1 MPARI
6 NLNDAPR
13 RQEAEVLA
21 LRAAAFLATE
31 PERLVRFLDLSG
43 IDAQALRASLADPG
57 FLGGLLDHLL
67 ADETLLLM
75 FAEAEDMRPEQ
86 IVRLRRL
93 LPGAAVDL

>member
-1 MPARI
+1 MTARI
-6 NLNDAPR
+6 KLNAAPR
-13 RQEAEVLA
+13 RQEAEVIA
-21 LRAAAFLATE
+21 LRAAAFLAAE

-43 IDAQALRASLADPG
+43 LDAPALRTSLADPA

-75 FAEAEDMRPEQ
+75 FAEAEGIGPEE
-86 IVRLRRL
+86 IVRLRHQ

>member
-1 MPARI
+1 MSARI
-6 NLNDAPR
+6 SLNAEPR

-21 LRAAAFLATE
+21 LRAAAFLAAD
-31 PERLVRFLDLSG
+31 PGRLVHFLDLSG
-43 IDAQALRASLADPG
+43 IDVQSLRASLADPS

-75 FAEAEDMRPEQ
+75 FAETEDIRPEQ